1 VWNSVL
7 IKQGA
12 RIGFSSTNCLFPK
25 LLKVIRKGTGTL
37 LPTEIYRAKLE
48 EKALAQK
55 FGAEWENYSKKT
67 GFILPIP
74 KKH

>member
-1 VWNSVL
+1 
-7 IKQGA
+7 
-12 RIGFSSTNCLFPK
+12 

-37 LPTEIYRAKLE
+37 LPSEIYRAKLE

-55 FGAEWENYSKKT
+55 FRAEWENYSKKT